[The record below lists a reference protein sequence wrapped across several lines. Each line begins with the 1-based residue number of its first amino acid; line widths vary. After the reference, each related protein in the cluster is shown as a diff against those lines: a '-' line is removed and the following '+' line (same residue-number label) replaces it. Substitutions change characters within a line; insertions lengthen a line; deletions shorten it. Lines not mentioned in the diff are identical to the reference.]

1 MWSCTAGRA
10 CTAEHRVFSQ
20 RVNVPDH
27 SPRPGFQRISRHHDD
42 PPGIPFLSHPPSHVR
57 LVKLVEP
64 VRNSRDVIDPAWK
77 KWVDLVTLSVDESR
91 LPAWEDSVRIRE
103 SREVDAP
110 LLHLATVRVVAG
122 SASQFVRQLAGES
135 GIPNVDRV
143 DPLAVILAGIERDNS
158 LLEAL
163 AARLAIPADG
173 VAVLSQLSALPV
185 LLNAA
190 RQLDPGTSRTWQRG
204 YCPVCGA
211 WPALAEMRGIQRER
225 RMRCGCCS
233 SDWMLPVL
241 RCTFCNEIEHDKLAF
256 LQTEEGEQQVRVET
270 CSTCRGYLKAFSTLS
285 ALPFTTLVTR
295 DLATVAF
302 DLAARDRGYS
312 RPATTAWQVQ
322 VEIVQ

>member
-1 MWSCTAGRA
+1 
-10 CTAEHRVFSQ
+10 
-20 RVNVPDH
+20 
-27 SPRPGFQRISRHHDD
+27 
-42 PPGIPFLSHPPSHVR
+42 
-57 LVKLVEP
+57 VKLVEP

-77 KWVDLVTLSVDESR
+77 KWVDLVTLGVAESR
-91 LPAWEDSVRIRE
+91 LSVWEDSVRIRE

-110 LLHLATVRVVAG
+110 LLHLATVRVVPG
-122 SASQFVRQLAGES
+122 SASQFVRRLAGES

-163 AARLAIPADG
+163 AGRLAIPADS

-241 RCTFCNEIEHDKLAF
+241 RCTFCTEIEHDKLAF